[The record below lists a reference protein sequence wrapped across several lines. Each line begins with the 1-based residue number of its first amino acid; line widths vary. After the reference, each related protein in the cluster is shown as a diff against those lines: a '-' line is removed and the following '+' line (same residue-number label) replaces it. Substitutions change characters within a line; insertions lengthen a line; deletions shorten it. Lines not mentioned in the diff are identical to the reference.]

1 MKLAIAVFSALLLAP
16 AAYAQNAPGVAGEV
30 LTAYKNKD
38 LAGVKKHTAPMLAA
52 LMDEKFFEDKEIKAE
67 VEGLQSWN
75 GKVKEVRYF
84 SDKMGTKAVAHY
96 ADADKD
102 NLKVLTL
109 INAGY
114 GWKQMDGTSVIAKK
128 KFFAYDKK
136 EPKVKAGAADK
147 KDSGAKGGGVLG
159 SAAVKDQLGALGFGF
174 GKKDPAREKKAAAAP
189 YSAEM
194 ADGSKAKDPSEAQ
207 LKKMLASLD
216 DDNFFLTL
224 TAPDGG
230 FMQAGYTAKGLD
242 LQYKDASGHF
252 ASQTVVTP
260 ETGEQMFGAYVKG
273 EAGWKAKC
281 QWKPFE

>member
-16 AAYAQNAPGVAGEV
+16 AAYAQNAPEVAGEV

-67 VEGLQSWN
+67 VEALQSWN
-75 GKVKEVRYF
+75 GKVREVRYF

-96 ADADKD
+96 ADAEKD
-102 NLKVLTL
+102 NLRVLTL

-114 GWKQMDGTSVIAKK
+114 GWKQMGGTSAIAKK
-128 KFFAYDKK
+128 KFLSYGKK

-147 KDSGAKGGGVLG
+147 KDSGAKGGGVLD

-174 GKKDPAREKKAAAAP
+174 GKKKAAQEKKASAAP

-194 ADGSKAKDPSEAQ
+194 ADGSTAKDPSEEQ
-207 LKKMLASLD
+207 LKKMLASMN

-242 LQYKDASGHF
+242 MQYKDSSGHF
-252 ASQTVVTP
+252 ASQSVVTP
-260 ETGEQMFGAYVKG
+260 ETGAEMFRAYLQG
-273 EAGWKAKC
+273 EAGWKQQCK
-281 QWKPFE
+281 WKPFE